1 MVKICDLRVMT
12 SIVNERVSS
21 LVNDGY
27 ILMFKTH
34 SDVRAFYKLRH
45 RYNGTFITIYA
56 YYSLNLLQQFT
67 NGVCVHNAP
76 IWNHPN
82 LDA

>member
-1 MVKICDLRVMT
+1 MT
-12 SIVNERVSS
+12 AIVNERVTS

-27 ILMFKTH
+27 VLMFKTH
-34 SDVRAFYKLRH
+34 NDVRAFYKLRH

-67 NGVCVHNAP
+67 NGVCVHHAP
-76 IWNHPN
+76 IWNHRT